1 MQVAVYTY
9 HHPSSPSQPVL
20 TKLHSYRAQS
30 EPIDISVYENIIA
43 VGDMMKGTSLLE
55 WDSKKNRL
63 SEVARNYKTQWV
75 TAVALLDRETVVSAD
90 AEGNVLVQEW
100 EVNGV
105 TAGDQR
111 KLQVT
116 GEMRIG
122 EMVNRFRRG

>member
-1 MQVAVYTY
+1 
-9 HHPSSPSQPVL
+9 
-20 TKLHSYRAQS
+20 
-30 EPIDISVYENIIA
+30 
-43 VGDMMKGTSLLE
+43 MKGTSLLE